1 MDEVTSAQF
10 DQAVERNRF
19 ESIVTGD
26 IPIDGDIS
34 LGDNGAAAERLRR
47 WVEEPVQWPV
57 ELSIVIPAYN
67 ESRRIVSTIAAIAAY
82 ASEHHERWELI
93 LADDGS
99 RDGTPDLVERL
110 GLVNCRVLRA
120 ERNQGKGAA
129 VHRGLRAARGELILF
144 SDADLSTPIEALGD
158 LLDCIAVGADVAIG
172 SRALA
177 GRPAERS
184 AVRHLLSAGLRL
196 YQNILVP
203 TGVKDTQC
211 GFKLFRHDAA
221 NKIMARC
228 RVSGFAFDID
238 MLYAAH
244 RLGYTIDERPVEWVD
259 APGSKVRPIKHSLI
273 FAKEMLKIRAR
284 WSFSHRDKG
293 DKPRVSSGGGLHI
306 GIVTTVPPSK
316 VTLSEYG
323 QHLVNALGTRRE
335 ISKITVFHDD
345 SVEAATMHRDHGDV
359 DMVPAWGFNKVMNP
373 LRIVR
378 AIRKAKPDA
387 VLFNV
392 QFATFGDKPIP
403 AATGLMSP
411 LATRIAGVPTMSL
424 VHNLMDTVDLEGAG
438 YAQSRA
444 VTQLY
449 GFVGRVLTKGI
460 LASGRVAVL
469 VPSYMPILRDKY
481 KAENVVLMPHGV
493 FEMGPRDVSY
503 QPPVPTIM
511 TFGKFG
517 TYKKVEPLIEA
528 FQTLKLEMPD
538 LELVIAGSNSP
549 NAAGYL
555 EGVRE
560 QFADDESIRFTG
572 YVAEEDVPMVFAQC
586 SVVAFPYTS
595 TTGSSGPLH
604 QAASYGRPLVVP
616 RVGDFP
622 SVLKLEGFEAEM
634 FDPNDPAGLVRAL
647 RNSLGN
653 PENARRQARNNLIA
667 AAGQS
672 MPVLGAWYTMHLAEI
687 IGSRLP
693 SRLNSVRSELRQSL
707 PRFVHSEHA
716 VSVEDDV
723 PTISSHDQSSQHQ
736 THQDRNQRSA

>member
-1 MDEVTSAQF
+1 MDEVRSAEF
-10 DQAVERNRF
+10 EEALETNRF
-19 ESIVTGD
+19 EAIVSGEDAIATAR
-26 IPIDGDIS
+26 PATDGGVS
-34 LGDNGAAAERLRR
+34 AERLRR
-47 WVEEPVQWPV
+47 WAEEPVSWPI

-82 ASEHHERWELI
+82 AAEHHDRWELI
-93 LADDGS
+93 VSDDGS

-129 VHRGLRAARGELILF
+129 VRRGLRAARGELILF

-158 LLDCIAVGADVAIG
+158 LLDCVAVGADVAIG

-184 AVRHLLSAGLRL
+184 MMRHTLSAGLRI

-221 NKIMARC
+221 KKIMTQC
-228 RVSGFAFDID
+228 HVLGFAFDID

-259 APGSKVRPIKHSLI
+259 APGSTVRPIKHSLI

-284 WSFSHRDKG
+284 WTFSHRQKSAEKSG
-293 DKPRVSSGGGLHI
+293 PNREGGGLHI

-323 QHLVNALGTRRE
+323 QHLVGALGSRRE
-335 ISKITVFHDD
+335 ISKLTVFHDD
-345 SVEAATMHRDHGDV
+345 SVTPTGMSRDYGEL
-359 DMVPAWGFNKVMNP
+359 DMVPSWGFNRIMNP
-373 LRIVR
+373 IRIVR

-387 VLFNV
+387 VMFNV

-411 LATRIAGVPTMSL
+411 LLARLCGVPTMLL

-438 YAQSRA
+438 YSQSRSI
-444 VTQLY
+444 TQLY
-449 GFVGRVLTKGI
+449 SFVGRVLTKGL

-469 VPSYMPILRDKY
+469 VPSYMPILREKY

-503 QPPVPTIM
+503 EPPVPTIM

-517 TYKKVEPLIEA
+517 TYKRVEPLIEA
-528 FQTLKLEMPD
+528 FQTLKLEMPN

-549 NAAGYL
+549 NAVGYL

-572 YVAEEDVPMVFAQC
+572 YVAEEDVPTVFAQC

-604 QAASYGRPLVVP
+604 QAASYGRALVVP

-647 RNSLGN
+647 RNSLSD
-653 PENARRQARNNLIA
+653 PENARRQARNNLVA
-667 AAGQS
+667 AASQS
-672 MPVLGAWYTMHLAEI
+672 MPVLGAWYTMHLAELV
-687 IGSRLP
+687 GSRLP
-693 SRLNSVRSELRQSL
+693 NRLDSVRSNLKQSL

-716 VSVEDDV
+716 APIDEATI
-723 PTISSHDQSSQHQ
+723 PTIS
-736 THQDRNQRSA
+736 THTETRRSA